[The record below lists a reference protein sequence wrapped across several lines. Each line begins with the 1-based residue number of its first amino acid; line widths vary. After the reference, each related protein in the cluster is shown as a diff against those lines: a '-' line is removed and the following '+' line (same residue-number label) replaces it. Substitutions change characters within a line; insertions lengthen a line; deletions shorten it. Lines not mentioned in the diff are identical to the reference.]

1 MRVYWTAVAAIIILA
16 GLAVVSLNSIQQ
28 SIATA
33 YLSNSTRLDQQER
46 VNWFGRE
53 G

>member
-1 MRVYWTAVAAIIILA
+1 MRVCWTAVLAIIVLA
-16 GLAVVSLNSIQQ
+16 GIAMFSLDSIQQ

-46 VNWFGRE
+46 VNWYGRE